1 MNFRS
6 QIAKHAIALTSHPHF
21 QRIIQP
27 DYPLRPSQ
35 FSFFYGWI
43 ILIVCTI
50 GIIMSIPGQ
59 TVGVSV
65 FTDPLIQATG
75 LSRLQLSNAYLI
87 GTLSSGLLL
96 PLGGRLLDRW
106 GARAIAFISSL
117 WLAATLC
124 YLSLG
129 DRLTVALTQL
139 LSLESGSVIAL
150 ILLITGFT
158 SLRFS
163 GQGMLTMVSRTT
175 LGKWFD
181 QRRGFVSGVSGI
193 FVSFGFACAPLLLSM
208 LIDGFGWR
216 NAWFF
221 LAALV
226 GVGMGAI
233 AWLFYRDNPEVC
245 GLQMDGLIRNTQNQE
260 NAEAVPS
267 SRPSSKS
274 EHDDANR
281 RNSPLR
287 RYSTPRDFTRSEALR
302 TLAFWAV
309 TLALSTQAL
318 TVTGITFH
326 IVDIGTATGLS
337 RTQTV
342 AIFLPIA
349 IFSTLTGYLIG
360 IASDRTHL
368 KVLFIGMMLF
378 EATGIACAVNLGD
391 IWFRGLAV
399 VGLGVSGGCFGTLSA
414 VALPRYFGRSHLGA
428 ISGIQMMSMVIA
440 SALGPS
446 LLAIFKDYFG
456 TYRIGLYVCAAMPIM
471 LIIPLLM
478 MQNPQEV

>member
-1 MNFRS
+1 MNLRS
-6 QIAKHAIALTSHPHF
+6 QIAKRAIAITSHPHL

-27 DYPLRPSQ
+27 DYPLRPSE

-96 PLGGRLLDRW
+96 PMGGRLLDRW

-129 DRLTVALTQL
+129 DRLTAALTQL
-139 LSLESGSVIAL
+139 FSLESGSVVAL

-181 QRRGFVSGVSGI
+181 QRRGFVSGLSGI
-193 FVSFGFACAPLLLSM
+193 FVSFGFACAPLLFSM
-208 LIDGFGWR
+208 LIDSVGWR
-216 NAWFF
+216 NAWFL
-221 LAALV
+221 LAAWV

-245 GLQMDGLIRNTQNQE
+245 GLQMDGLAHNTPDQE
-260 NAEAVPS
+260 NAEIVQP
-267 SRPSSKS
+267 SRPPS
-274 EHDDANR
+274 EDDEATR

-287 RYSTPRDFTRSEALR
+287 RYSTLRDFTRSEALR

-318 TVTGITFH
+318 TITGITFH
-326 IVDIGTATGLS
+326 IVDIGTATGLA

-378 EATGIACAVNLGD
+378 EATGIACVVNLGD

-399 VGLGVSGGCFGTLSA
+399 AGLGVSGGCFGTLSA

-446 LLAIFKDYFG
+446 LLALFKDYFG
-456 TYRIGLYVCAAMPIM
+456 SYRIGLYVCAAMPIA

-478 MQNPQEV
+478 MQNPQGE

>member
-1 MNFRS
+1 MNFRT
-6 QIAKHAIALTSHPHF
+6 QIARRAIALTSHPHL

-27 DYPLRPSQ
+27 DYPLRPSE

-75 LSRLQLSNAYLI
+75 LSRLQLSNAYLV

-129 DRLTVALTQL
+129 DRLTAALTQL
-139 LSLESGSVIAL
+139 FSLESGAVVAL

-181 QRRGFVSGVSGI
+181 QRRGFVSGLSGI
-193 FVSFGFACAPLLLSM
+193 FVSFGFACAPLLLSV
-208 LIDGFGWR
+208 LIDRFGWR
-216 NAWFF
+216 TAWFL

-233 AWLFYRDNPEVC
+233 AWIFYRDNPEVC
-245 GLQMDGLIRNTQNQE
+245 GLQMDGLAHNTNHQSSIETVQ
-260 NAEAVPS
+260 P
-267 SRPSSKS
+267 SRPSAKND
-274 EHDDANR
+274 HANPK
-281 RNSPLR
+281 NVPLQ
-287 RYSTPRDFTRSEALR
+287 RYSTLRDFTRREALG

-326 IVDIGTATGLS
+326 IVDIGAAAGLA

-360 IASDRTHL
+360 LASDRTRL
-368 KVLFIGMMLF
+368 QVLFVGMMLF
-378 EATGIACAVNLGD
+378 EAVGIACIVNLD
-391 IWFRGLAV
+391 AIWFRGLAV
-399 VGLGVSGGCFGTLSA
+399 MGLGVSGGCFGTLSA

-456 TYRIGLYVCAAMPIM
+456 TYQIGLYVCAAMPMM

-478 MQNPQEV
+478 MQNPQDE